1 MPVQH
6 KACELLSPGPPWRPH
21 YVLLISPPP
30 FLQAF
35 GVTRKMPEESK
46 TNSFFFFLQFNQ
58 YKLLSDH
65 SKQDLTSFK
74 RCI

>member
-6 KACELLSPGPPWRPH
+6 KARKLLGPGPPWQPH

-46 TNSFFFFLQFNQ
+46 TNFFFGSLISTNYYQI
-58 YKLLSDH
+58 
-65 SKQDLTSFK
+65 TSSQTGFD
-74 RCI
+74 